1 MIGDQRGRPSAGAP
15 VHRRG
20 GRMTRTVT
28 DYASAVAS
36 GEPTPGGGSVIATV
50 AAFAAGLAEMV
61 CHLTLARPSEPAI
74 AASLT
79 GAQRSAAA
87 LRARFLDLADEDERA
102 YGAYRHAASLPKT
115 SAEERDARREAI
127 QSALERSAG
136 VPLTV
141 ASSCVELL
149 IVVESVARHGTKHA
163 RADVQT
169 SLSLTDAALKSA
181 LAMVRANTE
190 LMRDGDVAERLDRK
204 ANGLRVHGDQA
215 LSAALQALDG
225 AAA

>member
-1 MIGDQRGRPSAGAP
+1 
-15 VHRRG
+15 
-20 GRMTRTVT
+20 MTRTVT

-50 AAFAAGLAEMV
+50 ASLAAGLAEMV
-61 CHLTLARPSEPAI
+61 CHLTLARPLEPPVAT
-74 AASLT
+74 SLSD
-79 GAQRSAAA
+79 AQRSAAA

-102 YGAYRHAASLPKT
+102 YGAYRQAASLPNT

-141 ASSCVELL
+141 ASSCVDLL
-149 IVVESVARHGTKHA
+149 IVTESVARHGTKHA

-169 SLSLTDAALKSA
+169 SLRLTDAALKSA

-190 LMRDGDVAERLDRK
+190 LMRDGDVAARLDRK
-204 ANGLRVHGDQA
+204 ADGLRIRGDQA
-215 LSAALQALDG
+215 LMAAFTALEDPTP
-225 AAA
+225 